1 MRKPFLL
8 LLALVLVSCSATS
21 SNQGVGFVSGTGAT
35 TFIKKSDRVLAPKLS
50 GTSLTGESIAINS
63 GVAVV
68 NVWASWCSP
77 CRAEAPTL
85 QALSTKYPNVQF
97 LGLLT
102 RDDNTAAKAFL
113 KRFKITYPTLHDD
126 SLLLEFGK
134 SLPPNAIPTTVV
146 IDKQGKVAGR
156 ISGEITV
163 ASLSELIEKVL
174 SE

>member
-1 MRKPFLL
+1 MRKSFLL
-8 LLALVLVSCSATS
+8 LLTLVLVSCSATS

-50 GTSLTGESIAINS
+50 GTSLSGESIAINS

-102 RDDNTAAKAFL
+102 RDDNTAAKE
-113 KRFKITYPTLHDD
+113 I
-126 SLLLEFGK
+126 
-134 SLPPNAIPTTVV
+134 
-146 IDKQGKVAGR
+146 GR
-156 ISGEITV
+156 AHV
-163 ASLSELIEKVL
+163 
-174 SE
+174 